1 MKQIF
6 LPNNP
11 EISVQIRH
19 SARARRLSLRISSL
33 DGKVTLSGPPYVRE
47 RDYMAFIRDKEDWI
61 IKNLAVMPEKTLVA
75 AGAVLVYRGSPVTV
89 AMASQRGVRIAGDAI
104 YVARTSRSIGASIK
118 GFLKS
123 QARDALAHASDR
135 YAAQLG
141 VGYSA
146 LVLRDTRS
154 RWGSCSSQGQLMYSW
169 RLIMAPPD
177 ILDYVAAH
185 EVAHL
190 IEMNHSRAFW
200 NVVARLYPDYEKA
213 REWLRSHGPIL
224 HRYDFDT

>member
-61 IKNLAVMPEKTLVA
+61 IKNLAVMPEKTHVA

-89 AMASQRGVRIAGDAI
+89 TMASQRGVRIAGDAI
-104 YVARTSRSIGASIK
+104 YVARASRSIGASIK

-123 QARDALAHASDR
+123 QARDALAYASDR

-213 REWLRSHGPIL
+213 REWLRSHGPML

>member
-89 AMASQRGVRIAGDAI
+89 AMASQRGVRLAGDAI

-213 REWLRSHGPIL
+213 REWLRSHGPML

>member
-75 AGAVLVYRGSPVTV
+75 AGA
-89 AMASQRGVRIAGDAI
+89 
-104 YVARTSRSIGASIK
+104 
-118 GFLKS
+118 
-123 QARDALAHASDR
+123 
-135 YAAQLG
+135 
-141 VGYSA
+141 
-146 LVLRDTRS
+146 
-154 RWGSCSSQGQLMYSW
+154 
-169 RLIMAPPD
+169 
-177 ILDYVAAH
+177 
-185 EVAHL
+185 
-190 IEMNHSRAFW
+190 
-200 NVVARLYPDYEKA
+200 
-213 REWLRSHGPIL
+213 
-224 HRYDFDT
+224 

>member
-123 QARDALAHASDR
+123 QARGALAHASDR

-154 RWGSCSSQGQLMYSW
+154 RWGSGSSQGQLMYSW

-200 NVVARLYPDYEKA
+200 NVVARLYPDYETA
-213 REWLRSHGPIL
+213 RDWLRSHGPML

>member
-213 REWLRSHGPIL
+213 REWLRSHGPML

>member
-89 AMASQRGVRIAGDAI
+89 TMASQRGVRIAGDAI

-123 QARDALAHASDR
+123 QARDALVHASDR

-213 REWLRSHGPIL
+213 REWLRSHGPML

>member
-47 RDYMAFIRDKEDWI
+47 SDYMAFIRDKEDWI
-61 IKNLAVMPEKTLVA
+61 IKNLVVMPEKTLVA

-123 QARDALAHASDR
+123 QARGALAHASDR

-200 NVVARLYPDYEKA
+200 NVVARLYPDYEKG
-213 REWLRSHGPIL
+213 REWLRSHGPML

>member
-89 AMASQRGVRIAGDAI
+89 AIASQRGVRIAGDAI

-213 REWLRSHGPIL
+213 REWLRSHGPML

>member
-89 AMASQRGVRIAGDAI
+89 AMASQRGVRLAGDAI

-123 QARDALAHASDR
+123 QARDAFAHASDR

-169 RLIMAPPD
+169 RLIMAPAD

-213 REWLRSHGPIL
+213 REWLRSHGPML

>member
-75 AGAVLVYRGSPVTV
+75 AGAVLVYRGSFVTV
-89 AMASQRGVRIAGDAI
+89 TMGSQRGVRLAGDAI

-213 REWLRSHGPIL
+213 REWLRSHGPML

>member
-89 AMASQRGVRIAGDAI
+89 AMASQRGVRIAGGAI

-169 RLIMAPPD
+169 RLIMAPPY

-213 REWLRSHGPIL
+213 REWLRSHGPML

>member
-75 AGAVLVYRGSPVTV
+75 AGAVLVYRGSSVTV
-89 AMASQRGVRIAGDAI
+89 TMGSQRGVRLAGDAI

>member
-169 RLIMAPPD
+169 RLIMAPAD

-213 REWLRSHGPIL
+213 REWLRSHGPML

>member
-47 RDYMAFIRDKEDWI
+47 RDYMAFIHDKEDWI

-75 AGAVLVYRGSPVTV
+75 VGADLVYRGRPVAVT
-89 AMASQRGVRIAGDAI
+89 MASQRGVRLAGDTI

-141 VGYSA
+141 VDYSA

-169 RLIMAPPD
+169 RLIMAPPE

-200 NVVARLYPDYEKA
+200 NVVARLYPDYETA
-213 REWLRSHGPIL
+213 RDWLRSHGPML

>member
-75 AGAVLVYRGSPVTV
+75 AGAVLVYRGSSVTV
-89 AMASQRGVRIAGDAI
+89 TMGSQRGVRLAGDAI
-104 YVARTSRSIGASIK
+104 YVARTSRSIGAAIK

-213 REWLRSHGPIL
+213 REWLRSHGPML

>member
-75 AGAVLVYRGSPVTV
+75 AGAVLVYRGSSVTV
-89 AMASQRGVRIAGDAI
+89 TMGSQRGVRLAGDAI

-213 REWLRSHGPIL
+213 REWLRSHGPML

>member
-75 AGAVLVYRGSPVTV
+75 AGAVLVYRGSFVTV
-89 AMASQRGVRIAGDAI
+89 TMGSQRGVRLAGDAI

-123 QARDALAHASDR
+123 QARGALAHASDR

-213 REWLRSHGPIL
+213 REWLRSHGPML

>member
-213 REWLRSHGPIL
+213 REWLLSHGPML

>member
-47 RDYMAFIRDKEDWI
+47 SDYMAFIRDKEDWI

-213 REWLRSHGPIL
+213 REWLRSHGPML

>member
-47 RDYMAFIRDKEDWI
+47 SDYMAFIRDKEDWI

-89 AMASQRGVRIAGDAI
+89 AMASQRGVRIAGGAI

-169 RLIMAPPD
+169 RLIMAPPY

-213 REWLRSHGPIL
+213 REWLRSHGPML

>member
-104 YVARTSRSIGASIK
+104 YVAHTSRSIGASIK

-213 REWLRSHGPIL
+213 REWLRSHGPML

>member
-19 SARARRLSLRISSL
+19 FPRARRLSLRISSL

-75 AGAVLVYRGSPVTV
+75 AGAVLVYRGSFVTV
-89 AMASQRGVRIAGDAI
+89 TMGSQRGVRLAGDAI
-104 YVARTSRSIGASIK
+104 YVERTSRSIGASIK

-213 REWLRSHGPIL
+213 REWLRSHGPML